1 MSDESPTPIPTA
13 VSDSSPTA
21 PVPDAPVAQ
30 ESATVTFGGSAEPSA
45 AAPEAPLGDAPPVQ
59 PDPAPAPVAPE
70 PQAAPVP
77 APVEPPPPA
86 ESIAATAGAEAPPA
100 GPVPPPEAVAPET
113 PAPIPVV
120 ESVPATG
127 SEVVSPV
134 VDTPAAALAT
144 LGPGAGVPEGTT
156 DVLTP
161 VSSMAPPMVQHP
173 ILGEIEHP
181 SETVQRLRRKLAEYG
196 DECLKAVQAE
206 LEHLQKIFEE

>member
-21 PVPDAPVAQ
+21 PVPDAPIAQ
-30 ESATVTFGGSAEPSA
+30 EPATVTFGA
-45 AAPEAPLGDAPPVQ
+45 AADTPATPPEAPLGDAPPVQ

-86 ESIAATAGAEAPPA
+86 ESIAATAGAEVPPESVA
-100 GPVPPPEAVAPET
+100 APPEAVAPET